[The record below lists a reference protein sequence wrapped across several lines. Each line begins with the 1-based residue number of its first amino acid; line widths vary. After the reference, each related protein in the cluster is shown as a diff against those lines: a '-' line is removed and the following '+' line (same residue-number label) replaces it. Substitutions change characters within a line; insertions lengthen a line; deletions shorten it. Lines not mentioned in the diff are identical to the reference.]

1 MSEERKQSRLCL
13 EFSIPGHKDVP
24 CPGAQRLPFGWEI
37 YFLISGGGGQ
47 GQNVL
52 LALAVSQ
59 LEFKTISMSK

>member
-1 MSEERKQSRLCL
+1 MSEETKQSHLCL

-59 LEFKTISMSK
+59 LEFKTINMSK